1 MSKISFENLIFVD
14 GAMGTMLSHPNP
26 VLLNRENPEAVLAV
40 HKAYADAGADIILAN
55 TFGANPIKM
64 AGLDYSAE
72 QAVADGVKN
81 AKKAGKL
88 TALDM
93 GPTGKLLKPL
103 GELDFEDAYNA
114 FAVSAKAGE
123 AAGADL
129 IFVETMTDLY
139 ELKAAVL
146 AAKENTSLPVF
157 ATVSIDSAGKL
168 LTGGDIF
175 TAVTMLEGLGVDAL
189 GINCGLG
196 PAQFKE
202 FLPMFLKY
210 SSTPIILMPNAGL
223 PAVRDGQTVYDTTP
237 GQFAEYMKEFAQSGV
252 TVLGGYCGTSPEH
265 IALMVKAC
273 KGIAPTPVAK
283 KSITAV
289 CSYSKTVEIGG
300 KPVVI
305 GERINPTGKKKFKEA
320 LRNGDINYILDE
332 GFAQT
337 EAGADILDVNVGLP
351 EIDEKTMMVSAV
363 TALQELSPVP
373 LQIDSSDP
381 DVLEAAMRIY
391 NGKPLVNSVNGKHEV
406 MDAVFPLI
414 KKYGGVVVALTLDE
428 DGIPETAEGRIEI
441 ANKIISCAADYG
453 IDKKDIIVDPLT
465 LTISSNQAEAG
476 ETLRALSIL
485 RDMGINTVLGV
496 SNISFGLPQRE
507 RVNSAFFAMAL
518 HSGLKAAIINP
529 LSDGMMSAYRS
540 YNALS
545 GYDEQCGEY
554 THCYGGEAQVKTG
567 PLTLYEMVV
576 NGLKDQS
583 YAKTT
588 EMLLEKES
596 LSIINEILI
605 PALDEV
611 GKGFEKGTVFLPKL
625 LSCAQTAKNAF
636 EAIKEKAENK
646 QTAGQK
652 ILVAT
657 VQGDIHDIGKNIVV
671 LLLQNYGYEVIDL
684 GKDVSAE
691 DIVNKA
697 KEENIKL
704 VGLSALMTTTVTSME
719 ETIKALRKAG
729 ADCKIM
735 VGGAVLTEEYATMI
749 GADYYAK
756 DALGAVSC
764 AKEVFEQGM

>member
-1 MSKISFENLIFVD
+1 MKKISFDNLIFVD

-72 QAVADGVKN
+72 QAVTDGIKN

-103 GELDFEDAYNA
+103 GDLEFEDAYNA

-129 IFVETMTDLY
+129 VFVETMTDLY

-157 ATVSIDSAGKL
+157 ATVSIDSTGKL

-189 GINCGLG
+189 GLNCGLG

-210 SSTPIILMPNAGL
+210 SSTPVILMPNAGL
-223 PAVRDGQTVYDTTP
+223 PAVRDGKTVYDTTP
-237 GQFAEYMKEFAQSGV
+237 AQFAEYMKEFAKSGV
-252 TVLGGYCGTSPEH
+252 GVLGGCCGTSPEH
-265 IALMVKAC
+265 ISLMVKAC
-273 KGIAPTPVAK
+273 KGITPTPALK
-283 KSITAV
+283 KNITAV
-289 CSYSKTVEIGG
+289 CSYSKTVIIGE
-300 KPVVI
+300 KPVII

-320 LRNGDINYILDE
+320 LRCNDINYILDE
-332 GFAQT
+332 AFAQT

-351 EIDEKTMMVSAV
+351 EIDEKTMMTSAV
-363 TALQELSPVP
+363 AALQELSPTP

-381 DVLEAAMRIY
+381 AVLEAAMRIY
-391 NGKPLVNSVNGKHEV
+391 NGKPLVNSVNGKQEV
-406 MDAVFPLI
+406 MDAVFPLV

-428 DGIPETAEGRIEI
+428 DGIPSTAEGRIEI
-441 ANKIISCAADYG
+441 AKKIISRAADYG
-453 IDKKDIIVDPLT
+453 IDKKDIIIDPLT
-465 LTISSNQAEAG
+465 LTISSNQREAG

-485 RDMGINTVLGV
+485 RNMGMNTVLGV

-507 RVNSAFFAMAL
+507 RVNSTFFAMAL
-518 HSGLKAAIINP
+518 YSGLKAAIINP
-529 LSDGMMSAYRS
+529 LSDGMMSVYRS

-545 GYDEQCGEY
+545 GYDAECGEY
-554 THCYGGEAQVKTG
+554 SHFYGGEAEVKTG
-567 PLTLYEMVV
+567 PLTLYEMVI

-588 EMLLEKES
+588 EMLSEKEP

-646 QTAGQK
+646 QSAGHK

-657 VQGDIHDIGKNIVV
+657 VEGDIHDIGKNIVV
-671 LLLQNYGYEVIDL
+671 LLLQNYGYDVIDL
-684 GKDVSAE
+684 GKDVPSDVIVKEVAE
-691 DIVNKA
+691 K
-697 KEENIKL
+697 NIKL

-719 ETIKALRKAG
+719 ETIKALRASG

-735 VGGAVLTEEYATMI
+735 VGGAVLTEEYAAMI

-756 DALGAVSC
+756 DALCSVNY
-764 AKEVFEQGM
+764 AKKIFGE